1 MELSVGIKVKTDKN
15 EQFIVSYAGLL
26 KEEEI
31 DDLFKRLKRAFIKK
45 LTTGEEEVECCYIC
59 PHYDKDDAYDH
70 CDCEGNCCDE
80 AVCTTDL

>member
-1 MELSVGIKVKTDKN
+1 M
-15 EQFIVSYAGLL
+15 
-26 KEEEI
+26 
-31 DDLFKRLKRAFIKK
+31 DLFKRLKRALIKK
-45 LTTGEEEVECCYIC
+45 LTTGEEEVDCCYIC